1 MTKLYQTIAINVLNF
16 LVLFIALNLALAL
29 FFSVKDKRANNKEK
43 KKIEALRNASPY
55 DHFTADGYPI
65 YEGDLNNYIRTEFDF
80 RAFENADEKETMDML
95 VEANQLTRLGFD
107 YQELGVYAE
116 PIFDGDYI
124 NIELDSMG
132 IPNRKVVQIENPKN
146 LPVKEIFLFGG
157 STTMGMHVADK
168 DTYASYLAKHLN
180 LADSNSFH
188 YVVFNYGRIGHT
200 PTQEVMLFYDL
211 LRMGRIPDLAIF
223 MDGLNKGSDQDL
235 SAFSSSFAQL
245 VVENRT
251 SKIPW
256 GRVKNLLSEKI
267 PVYRLAKS
275 ISKRISN
282 EPEEIETPD
291 LLGINQTTDTTNYT
305 LNRFLENYAFLDFL
319 ENRFEVPILVFSQ
332 PDVSTHYNLDL
343 LRQGI
348 ERLAPARERLI
359 TNFYEPL
366 WSNYPKMIRLDHLF
380 DKFGYNRKAIID
392 DCHYSPSFNEFLAL
406 EISPIITASITNQQS
421 KRISKPTGKRRTL
434 SELQSMKK

>member
-16 LVLFIALNLALAL
+16 LVLFIALNLTLAL

-80 RAFENADEKETMDML
+80 RAFENADEQETIDML

-132 IPNRKVVQIENPKN
+132 FPNRKVVQTENPKN

-180 LADSNSFH
+180 LADSNSFN

-223 MDGLNKGSDQDL
+223 MDGLNKGSGQDL

-245 VVENRT
+245 VLDNRT
-251 SKIPW
+251 NTIPW

-267 PVYRLAKS
+267 PLYRLAKS
-275 ISKRISN
+275 ISKQISN
-282 EPEEIETPD
+282 EQEELETPD
-291 LLGINQTTDTTNYT
+291 LLGINQTSDTTNYT

-319 ENRFEVPILVFSQ
+319 EERFEVPILVFSQ

-343 LRQGI
+343 LRQGK
-348 ERLAPARERLI
+348 ERLEPARERLI
-359 TNFYEPL
+359 SKFYEPL

-380 DKFGYNRKAIID
+380 EKFGYNRRAIID
-392 DCHYSPSFNEFLAL
+392 DCHYSPSFNEFLAV
-406 EISPIITASITNQQS
+406 EISLTVANKIVSQKPKNIL
-421 KRISKPTGKRRTL
+421 KPTGSRRTL
-434 SELQSMKK
+434 SEMQIGK

>member
-1 MTKLYQTIAINVLNF
+1 MTKLYQTIAINVLNL
-16 LVLFIALNLALAL
+16 LVLLIALNLVLAL

-55 DHFTADGYPI
+55 NHFTEDGYPI

-80 RAFENADEKETMDML
+80 RAFENADEQETIDML
-95 VEANQLTRLGFD
+95 VEANKLTRLGFD
-107 YQELGVYAE
+107 YQELGIYAE
-116 PIFDGDYI
+116 PIFAGDYV

-132 IPNRKVVQIENPKN
+132 FPNRKVVQAGNEKN

-168 DTYASYLAKHLN
+168 NTYASYLAKHLN
-180 LADSNSFH
+180 SADSNTFH
-188 YVVFNYGRIGHT
+188 YKVFNYGRVAHT

-211 LRMGRIPDLAIF
+211 LRMGRVPDLAIF

-235 SAFSSSFAQL
+235 SAFSKNFAELVISNRNSS
-245 VVENRT
+245 
-251 SKIPW
+251 IPW
-256 GRVKNLLSEKI
+256 GRVKNLIAEKL
-267 PVYRLAKS
+267 PMYRLS
-275 ISKRISN
+275 RSFSKRFSN
-282 EPEEIETPD
+282 ESEQLETPD
-291 LLGINQTTDTTNYT
+291 LLGLDQTKDSINYT

-319 ENRFEVPILVFSQ
+319 EQRFEVPILVFSQ

-343 LRQGI
+343 LRQGK

-366 WSNYPKMIRLDHLF
+366 WSNYPKMIRLDQLF
-380 DKFGYNRKAIID
+380 DKFGNNRRAIID
-392 DCHYSPSFNEFLAL
+392 DCHYSPSFNEFIAI
-406 EISPIITASITNQQS
+406 EISPIVAQKINLEHG
-421 KRISKPTGKRRTL
+421 ISGTKPTGKRRTL
-434 SELQSMKK
+434 SEIQVSGN

>member
-1 MTKLYQTIAINVLNF
+1 
-16 LVLFIALNLALAL
+16 
-29 FFSVKDKRANNKEK
+29 
-43 KKIEALRNASPY
+43 
-55 DHFTADGYPI
+55 
-65 YEGDLNNYIRTEFDF
+65 
-80 RAFENADEKETMDML
+80 
-95 VEANQLTRLGFD
+95 
-107 YQELGVYAE
+107 
-116 PIFDGDYI
+116 
-124 NIELDSMG
+124 
-132 IPNRKVVQIENPKN
+132 
-146 LPVKEIFLFGG
+146 
-157 STTMGMHVADK
+157 
-168 DTYASYLAKHLN
+168 
-180 LADSNSFH
+180 
-188 YVVFNYGRIGHT
+188 
-200 PTQEVMLFYDL
+200 MLFYDL

-275 ISKRISN
+275 ISKQISN

-343 LRQGI
+343 LRQGK

-406 EISPIITASITNQQS
+406 EISPIITASITNQQP
-421 KRISKPTGKRRTL
+421 KRISKPTGNRRTL